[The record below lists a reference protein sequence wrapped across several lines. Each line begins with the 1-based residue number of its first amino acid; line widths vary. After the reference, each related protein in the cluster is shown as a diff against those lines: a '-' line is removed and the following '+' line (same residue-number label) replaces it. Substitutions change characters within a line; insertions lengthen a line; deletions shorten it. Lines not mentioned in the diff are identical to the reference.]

1 MKVLEKIKRALIFPL
16 IGIIFATSALTYS
29 TPVYAEPV
37 DETETGTVVPGAP
50 SDTPTPTATP
60 TTTDTTEVN
69 SPSDKKDEEKDGEG
83 DKEKTENATCYSQV
97 GGLGWLICPVTAFL
111 AKGID
116 TIYGVIEDFLIVEPI
131 SMESNS
137 PVYTIWMYIRNI
149 TNIVFVIF
157 LLFIIYSQITGF
169 GISNYGIKKALPRLI
184 IAAILVNISYILCVA
199 AVDVSNIVGKSLHDF
214 LGSVAENALSS
225 GVVSADVSVTF
236 YDVFTT
242 VAAGGVIGALAVG
255 LAGGPLGLLLAL
267 IPVILGGII
276 SVLIGLVTISLRQA
290 VIILLVAIAPL
301 AFVAYLLPNTEKWFK
316 KWTDMFSQMLF
327 FYPMFALLFGAS
339 KLASWIFISSANS
352 MLGIILGLA
361 VQVLPLILALSL
373 MKMAGTVL
381 GGISN
386 GLSKLGN
393 KANAGI
399 RGFTDPYKDLAR
411 SKQLAKGMRQ
421 PFNPLSGASWR
432 AAEAKRKANLKFR
445 QDQYD
450 KTGTALINENLNALR
465 RNSRIIGYDKNDQPI
480 YTQLP
485 VRKTNK
491 YMNAEAEAREVDLRN
506 QADNLA
512 VENAY
517 GNLGDYQKEHGIR
530 YGRAIQNA
538 ARMGGHYI
546 DLRTQMDA
554 KARNDEADERFYNE
568 TVTKAAERYDRD
580 DGVHKAGDLK
590 DASAYNRIINGA
602 LGATGYKVNQTTAE
616 GKRRADEARVNVIGD
631 AYSRSEAQRSANIK
645 RFESY
650 MDKQVTAEVLRQ
662 YEDMIKFDNTDG
674 IVASHNVLAKRGDY
688 DQIAKHMTDYMNAG
702 KVKLGEDMANT
713 LAMNFLSMKDA
724 APALARLGKFMNM
737 ETWQY
742 TSGNRQ
748 TAEVTMEQYISGRV
762 EGDVDKKGNAYTT
775 KIKMASGLEGTKL
788 TGIDRTAYGVND
800 AIVAQFDLD
809 TQAVQNMT
817 AQERA
822 AAIKYATDG
831 RLEIETAMMPAEIS
845 ALPTFASGS
854 EQIRSMVG
862 HLTGT
867 KYNSKTGGWEN
878 VIRDDVNGEV
888 DRAIVNYTT
897 STYLKSLTVRDLINM
912 KTDTWNGIVA
922 RYSYDFENGLAQE
935 EDGFGCDGKALI
947 EAQHFENIADETERK
962 KAKDAFI
969 LEHVNA
975 RLRNDLKTRIQKLA
989 QGNMNVDMMKEKI
1002 YDALQI
1008 GQEREKYWNS
1018 RRKGNGKGVTDR
1030 DPRPHTNMDDPDNPF
1045 EPDSND

>member
-1 MKVLEKIKRALIFPL
+1 MKILEKIKRALIFPL

-29 TPVYAEPV
+29 TPVYADPV
-37 DETETGTVVPGAP
+37 DEPETGTIVPGAP
-50 SDTPTPTATP
+50 DE
-60 TTTDTTEVN
+60 TTETTETKTEE
-69 SPSDKKDEEKDGEG
+69 SEEKKDEG
-83 DKEKTENATCYSQV
+83 DSEKTENATCYSQV
-97 GGLGWLICPVTAFL
+97 GGLGWLVCPVMAFL

-116 TIYGVIEDFLIVEPI
+116 TIYGVIEDFLVVEPI
-131 SMESNS
+131 SMESDS
-137 PVYTIWMYIRNI
+137 PVYTIWVYVRNI

-184 IAAILVNISYILCVA
+184 IAAILVNLSYLICVA
-199 AVDVSNIVGKSLHDF
+199 AVDASNIIGKSLHDF
-214 LGSVAENALSS
+214 LSGVAENALSS
-225 GVVSADVSVTF
+225 GTVTADVSVSF

-242 VAAGGVIGALAVG
+242 IAAGGVIGALAVG

-276 SVLIGLVTISLRQA
+276 AVLIGLVTISLRQA

-327 FYPMFALLFGAS
+327 FYPMFSLLFGAS

-373 MKMAGTVL
+373 MKMSGTIL
-381 GGISN
+381 GGISS

-393 KANAGI
+393 KANSGI

-421 PFNPLSGASWR
+421 PFNPLSVASWR
-432 AAEAKRKANLKFR
+432 AASEKRKANLKFR

-450 KTGTALINENLNALR
+450 KTNSGLISENTNALR
-465 RNSRIIGYDKNDQPI
+465 RNSRIIGYDKNNQPI

-485 VRKTNK
+485 VRRSNK
-491 YMNAEAEAREVDLRN
+491 YMNAEAEAREVDLRV
-506 QADNLA
+506 QADNQA
-512 VENAY
+512 TENAY
-517 GNLGDYQKEHGIR
+517 GQLGDYQKEHGIR
-530 YGRAIQNA
+530 YGSAIKNA
-538 ARMGGHYI
+538 SRMGGHYVA
-546 DLRTQMDA
+546 LRTQMDA

-580 DGVHKAGDLK
+580 DGVHRAGDLK
-590 DASAYNRIINGA
+590 NVEAYNRIVNGA
-602 LGATGYKVNQTTAE
+602 LGATGYNINQITEE
-616 GKRRADEARVNVIGD
+616 GRRRADEARVNVIGD
-631 AYSRSEAQRSANIK
+631 AYSRAESQRAANIK

-674 IVASHNVLAKRGDY
+674 MVASHNVLAKRGDY
-688 DQIAKHMTDYMNAG
+688 DQIAKHMTDYMNSG

-748 TAEVTMEQYISGRV
+748 TAEITMEQYITGRV
-762 EGDVDKKGNAYTT
+762 EGDVDKHGNAYTT

-800 AIVAQFDLD
+800 AIVAQFDISQSRFD
-809 TQAVQNMT
+809 HMT
-817 AQERA
+817 ENERR

-867 KYNSKTGGWEN
+867 KFNSKTGQWEN
-878 VIRDDVNGEV
+878 VIRDGANGEV
-888 DRAIVNYTT
+888 DRAIVDYTT

-922 RYSYDFENGLAQE
+922 RYSYDYENSAEGQAALANV
-935 EDGFGCDGKALI
+935 D
-947 EAQHFENIADETERK
+947 EADRSQ
-962 KAKDAFI
+962 FI
-969 LEHVNA
+969 LDKVHE
-975 RLRNDLKTRIQKLA
+975 RLRGDLKTRIDKLA

-1008 GQEREKYWNS
+1008 SQKREEYWNA
-1018 RRKGNGKGVTDR
+1018 RRKGTGRGHTDR
-1030 DPRPHTNMDDPDNPF
+1030 DPRPHDNMDDPDNPF
-1045 EPDSND
+1045 EPSDD